1 MNARMTLIKQLVDD
15 GGYPLDEHAVA
26 EAILVRSMARRIM
39 PEVAFRLA
47 PPKPQVRS
55 FRPHRGA
62 RSFRLHRP
70 ERRPADRHVGAA
82 GALARVA

>member
-1 MNARMTLIKQLVDD
+1 MNARMALIKQLVDD
-15 GGYPLDEHAVA
+15 GGYPLDEHAIA
-26 EAILVRSMARRIM
+26 EAILVRSMARRMM

-70 ERRPADRHVGAA
+70 ERRPADRHIAAA
-82 GALARVA
+82 GPLARVA